1 MIKVLY
7 IHRII
12 QIMVFMLFI
21 LTANSQDKG
30 IDDCDKLL
38 NDLTSVPFAERIY
51 VLNDFEGPTKC
62 LVTGANLIS
71 SQAKIEKDSLILS
84 KLYAIMA
91 YSTNPEFSINY
102 ADSLINLNQRPKDY
116 YFFEKHLIKG
126 YVYYYLE
133 EPAKAISQFESAFQL
148 GEKNNDFA
156 IKTRALIWIA
166 TIKETYNTSNQAL
179 DVYLLALK
187 SLDDW
192 EDEKEEDVSLKA
204 SILQSVIAS
213 YINKKDPENA
223 ELYLKQLKDL
233 LSIEPIE
240 EFIPKIRVWEA
251 KIQYY
256 KKNYEEA
263 ANMVEEEIMKTTG
276 SEKLDLLYTL
286 GKIYEENNQDNL
298 KTKSFIKFDSISRAA
313 NLPPIV
319 ESKEVYLYLLH
330 ISLKDKNNEK
340 QLYHYDKLIEIDSIL
355 TVNKIAS
362 EEKEIPG
369 YSISEIKEERDLFI
383 NKNKKTSILVFIL
396 VAISALILSSF
407 FFYFIK
413 YNKASKDLADYL
425 DRTSKADNKNIIS
438 TDNNLLEENNLEPE
452 KISNIKIE
460 KEIEPE
466 KIRNTK
472 IEKEIEPS
480 IKLALYK
487 LDKWEEEKGFLDKD
501 VDLNVLATL
510 FKTNRTYISKCV
522 NIYKNQTFRNYI
534 TELRMNHFIETT
546 RMNYD
551 YKNKSLNVILEEFGF
566 NSIDTFNRA
575 LKQKL
580 NNKNITPGMYMK
592 EIIKRNT

>member
-1 MIKVLY
+1 
-7 IHRII
+7 
-12 QIMVFMLFI
+12 MLFI
-21 LTANSQDKG
+21 LIANSQDKD

-84 KLYAIMA
+84 KVYAIMA

-133 EPAKAISQFESAFQL
+133 EPAKAISEFESAFQL

-192 EDEKEEDVSLKA
+192 DDEKEEDVSLRA
-204 SILQSVIAS
+204 SVLQSIIAS

-223 ELYLKQLKDL
+223 ELYLKQLKDV

-263 ANMVEEEIMKTTG
+263 ANMVEVEIMNTTG
-276 SEKLDLLYTL
+276 SEQLDLLYTL
-286 GKIYEENNQDNL
+286 GKIYEENNQDKL
-298 KTKSFIKFDSISRAA
+298 KTKTFLKFDSISQAA

-319 ESKEVYLYLLH
+319 ESKEVYLYLLN
-330 ISLKDKNNEK
+330 ISLKDKSNEK

-369 YSISEIKEERDLFI
+369 YSISEIKEERDLFLS
-383 NKNKKTSILVFIL
+383 KNKKKSILVFIL
-396 VAISALILSSF
+396 IAISTLILLSF
-407 FFYFIK
+407 LFYFIK
-413 YNKASKDLADYL
+413 YKKASKDLADYL

-438 TDNNLLEENNLEPE
+438 ADNSLPEENNLEPE
-452 KISNIKIE
+452 KI
-460 KEIEPE
+460 
-466 KIRNTK
+466 RNTT

-580 NNKNITPGMYMK
+580 NNKDITPGMYMK

>member
-1 MIKVLY
+1 MIKLLY
-7 IHRII
+7 IHRIV

-21 LTANSQDKG
+21 LIANSQDKG
-30 IDDCDKLL
+30 INDCDKLL

-84 KLYAIMA
+84 KVYAIMA

-133 EPAKAISQFESAFQL
+133 EPAKAISEFESAFQL

-192 EDEKEEDVSLKA
+192 DDEKEEDVSLRA
-204 SILQSVIAS
+204 SVLQSIIAS

-223 ELYLKQLKDL
+223 ELYLKQLKDV
-233 LSIEPIE
+233 LSIKPIE
-240 EFIPKIRVWEA
+240 EFIPKMRVWEA

-263 ANMVEEEIMKTTG
+263 ANLVEKEIMKTTG
-276 SEKLDLLYTL
+276 SEQLDLLYTL
-286 GKIYEENNQDNL
+286 GKIYEENNQDKL
-298 KTKSFIKFDSISRAA
+298 KTKTFLKFDSISRAA

-319 ESKEVYLYLLH
+319 ESKEVYLYLLN
-330 ISLKDKNNEK
+330 ISLKDKSNEK

-369 YSISEIKEERDLFI
+369 YSISEIKEERDLFLS
-383 NKNKKTSILVFIL
+383 KNKKTSILVFIL
-396 VAISALILSSF
+396 IAVSTLILLSF
-407 FFYFIK
+407 LFYFIK
-413 YNKASKDLADYL
+413 YKKASKDLADYL

-438 TDNNLLEENNLEPE
+438 TDNSLPEENNLEPE
-452 KISNIKIE
+452 KI
-460 KEIEPE
+460 
-466 KIRNTK
+466 RNTT

-580 NNKNITPGMYMK
+580 NNKDITPGMYMK

>member
-1 MIKVLY
+1 
-7 IHRII
+7 
-12 QIMVFMLFI
+12 MLFI
-21 LTANSQDKG
+21 LIANSQDKD

-84 KLYAIMA
+84 KVYAIMA

-133 EPAKAISQFESAFQL
+133 EPAKAISEFESAFQL

-192 EDEKEEDVSLKA
+192 DDEKEEDVSLRA
-204 SILQSVIAS
+204 SVLQSIIAS

-223 ELYLKQLKDL
+223 ELYLKQLKDV

-263 ANMVEEEIMKTTG
+263 ANMVEVEIMNTTG
-276 SEKLDLLYTL
+276 SEQLDLLYTL
-286 GKIYEENNQDNL
+286 GKIYEENNQDKL
-298 KTKSFIKFDSISRAA
+298 KTKTFLKFDSISQAA

-319 ESKEVYLYLLH
+319 ESKEVYLYLLN
-330 ISLKDKNNEK
+330 ISLKDKSNEK

-369 YSISEIKEERDLFI
+369 YSISEIKKERDLFLS
-383 NKNKKTSILVFIL
+383 KNKKKSILVFIL
-396 VAISALILSSF
+396 IAISTLILLSF
-407 FFYFIK
+407 LFYFIK
-413 YNKASKDLADYL
+413 YKKASKDLADYL

-438 TDNNLLEENNLEPE
+438 ADNSLPEENNLEPE
-452 KISNIKIE
+452 KI
-460 KEIEPE
+460 
-466 KIRNTK
+466 RNTT

-580 NNKNITPGMYMK
+580 NNKDITPGMYMK

>member
-1 MIKVLY
+1 MIKLLY
-7 IHRII
+7 IHRIV

-21 LTANSQDKG
+21 LIANSQDKD

-84 KLYAIMA
+84 KVYAIMA

-133 EPAKAISQFESAFQL
+133 EPAKAISEFESAFQL

-187 SLDDW
+187 SLDHW
-192 EDEKEEDVSLKA
+192 HDEKEEDVSLRA
-204 SILQSVIAS
+204 SVLQSIIAS

-223 ELYLKQLKDL
+223 ELYLKQLKDV

-263 ANMVEEEIMKTTG
+263 ANMVEVEIMNTTG
-276 SEKLDLLYTL
+276 SEQLDLLYTL
-286 GKIYEENNQDNL
+286 GKIYEENNQDKL
-298 KTKSFIKFDSISRAA
+298 KTKTFLKFDSISQAA

-319 ESKEVYLYLLH
+319 ESKEVYLYLLN
-330 ISLKDKNNEK
+330 ISLKDKSNEK

-369 YSISEIKEERDLFI
+369 YSISEIKKERDLFLS
-383 NKNKKTSILVFIL
+383 KNKKKSILVFIL
-396 VAISALILSSF
+396 IAISTLILLSF
-407 FFYFIK
+407 LFYFIK
-413 YNKASKDLADYL
+413 YKKASKDLADYL

-438 TDNNLLEENNLEPE
+438 ADNSLPEENNLEPE
-452 KISNIKIE
+452 KI
-460 KEIEPE
+460 
-466 KIRNTK
+466 RNTT

-580 NNKNITPGMYMK
+580 NNKDITPGMYMK

>member
-1 MIKVLY
+1 MIKLLY
-7 IHRII
+7 IHRIV

-21 LTANSQDKG
+21 LIANSQDKD

-84 KLYAIMA
+84 KVYAIMA

-133 EPAKAISQFESAFQL
+133 EPAKAISEFESAFQL

-192 EDEKEEDVSLKA
+192 DDEKEEDVSLRA
-204 SILQSVIAS
+204 SVLQSIIAS

-223 ELYLKQLKDL
+223 ELYLKQLKDV

-263 ANMVEEEIMKTTG
+263 ANMVEVEIMNTTG
-276 SEKLDLLYTL
+276 SEQLDLLYTL
-286 GKIYEENNQDNL
+286 GKIYEENNQDKL
-298 KTKSFIKFDSISRAA
+298 KTKTFLKFDSISQAA

-319 ESKEVYLYLLH
+319 ESKEVYLYLLN
-330 ISLKDKNNEK
+330 ISLKDKSNEK

-369 YSISEIKEERDLFI
+369 YSISEIKEERDLFLS
-383 NKNKKTSILVFIL
+383 KNKKKSILVFIL
-396 VAISALILSSF
+396 IAISTLILLSF
-407 FFYFIK
+407 LFYFIK
-413 YNKASKDLADYL
+413 YKKASKDLADYL

-438 TDNNLLEENNLEPE
+438 ADNSLPEENNLEPE
-452 KISNIKIE
+452 KI
-460 KEIEPE
+460 
-466 KIRNTK
+466 RNTT

-580 NNKNITPGMYMK
+580 NNKDITPGMYMK

>member
-1 MIKVLY
+1 MIKLLY
-7 IHRII
+7 IHRIV

-21 LTANSQDKG
+21 LIANSQDKD

-51 VLNDFEGPTKC
+51 VLNDFEGPKKC

-84 KLYAIMA
+84 KVYAIMA

-133 EPAKAISQFESAFQL
+133 EPAKAISEFESAFQL

-192 EDEKEEDVSLKA
+192 DDEKEEDVSLRA
-204 SILQSVIAS
+204 SVLQSIIAS

-223 ELYLKQLKDL
+223 ELYLKQLKDV

-263 ANMVEEEIMKTTG
+263 ANMVEVEIMNTTG
-276 SEKLDLLYTL
+276 SEQLDLLYTL
-286 GKIYEENNQDNL
+286 GKIYEENNQDKL
-298 KTKSFIKFDSISRAA
+298 KTKTFLKFDSISQAA

-319 ESKEVYLYLLH
+319 ESKEVYLYLLN
-330 ISLKDKNNEK
+330 ISLKDKSNEK

-369 YSISEIKEERDLFI
+369 YSISEIKKERDLFLS
-383 NKNKKTSILVFIL
+383 KNKKKSILVFIL
-396 VAISALILSSF
+396 IAISTLILLSF
-407 FFYFIK
+407 LFYFIK
-413 YNKASKDLADYL
+413 YKKASKDLADYL

-438 TDNNLLEENNLEPE
+438 ADNSLPEENNLEPE
-452 KISNIKIE
+452 KI
-460 KEIEPE
+460 
-466 KIRNTK
+466 RNTT

-580 NNKNITPGMYMK
+580 NNKDITPGMYMK

>member
-1 MIKVLY
+1 
-7 IHRII
+7 
-12 QIMVFMLFI
+12 MLFI
-21 LTANSQDKG
+21 LIANSQDKD

-51 VLNDFEGPTKC
+51 VLNDFEGPKKC

-84 KLYAIMA
+84 KVYAIMA

-133 EPAKAISQFESAFQL
+133 EPAKAISEFESAFQL

-192 EDEKEEDVSLKA
+192 DDEKEEDVSLRA
-204 SILQSVIAS
+204 SVLQSIIAS

-223 ELYLKQLKDL
+223 ELYLKQLKDV

-263 ANMVEEEIMKTTG
+263 ANMVEVEIMNTTG
-276 SEKLDLLYTL
+276 SEQLDLLYTL
-286 GKIYEENNQDNL
+286 GKIYEENNQDKL
-298 KTKSFIKFDSISRAA
+298 KTKTFLKFDSISQAA

-319 ESKEVYLYLLH
+319 ESKEVYLYLLN
-330 ISLKDKNNEK
+330 ISLKDKSNEK

-369 YSISEIKEERDLFI
+369 YSISEIKKERDLFLS
-383 NKNKKTSILVFIL
+383 KNKKKSILVFIL
-396 VAISALILSSF
+396 IAISTLILLSF
-407 FFYFIK
+407 LFYFIK
-413 YNKASKDLADYL
+413 YKKASKDLADYL

-438 TDNNLLEENNLEPE
+438 ADNSLPEENNLEPE
-452 KISNIKIE
+452 KI
-460 KEIEPE
+460 
-466 KIRNTK
+466 RNTT

-580 NNKNITPGMYMK
+580 NNKDITPGMYMK

>member
-1 MIKVLY
+1 
-7 IHRII
+7 
-12 QIMVFMLFI
+12 MVFMLFI
-21 LTANSQDKG
+21 LIANSQDKD

-84 KLYAIMA
+84 KVYAIMA

-133 EPAKAISQFESAFQL
+133 EPAKAISEFESAFQL

-192 EDEKEEDVSLKA
+192 DDEKEEDVSLRA
-204 SILQSVIAS
+204 SVLQSIIAS

-223 ELYLKQLKDL
+223 ELYLKQLKDV

-263 ANMVEEEIMKTTG
+263 ANMVEVEIMNTTG
-276 SEKLDLLYTL
+276 SEQLDLLYTL
-286 GKIYEENNQDNL
+286 GKIYEENNQDKL
-298 KTKSFIKFDSISRAA
+298 KTKTFLKFDSISQAA

-319 ESKEVYLYLLH
+319 ESKEVYLYLLN
-330 ISLKDKNNEK
+330 ISLKDKSNEK

-369 YSISEIKEERDLFI
+369 YSISEIKKERDLFLS
-383 NKNKKTSILVFIL
+383 KNKKKSILVFIL
-396 VAISALILSSF
+396 IAISTLILLSF
-407 FFYFIK
+407 LFYFIK
-413 YNKASKDLADYL
+413 YKKASKDLADYL

-438 TDNNLLEENNLEPE
+438 ADNSLPEENNLEPE
-452 KISNIKIE
+452 KI
-460 KEIEPE
+460 
-466 KIRNTK
+466 RNTT

-580 NNKNITPGMYMK
+580 NNKDITPGMYMK